1 VYERSVREECTRG
14 VYERECV
21 RAVYESSVR
30 EQCTR
35 AVYESSVQE
44 ECIVH
49 LIVVRR
55 FEPGRGEDRSGDV
68 KRSGKLASFVAW
80 ENVWQT
86 HDQRYAQ
93 RGVEEV
99 VFVVVNTVVEKLSAV
114 IGRED
119 DQS

>member
-1 VYERSVREECTRG
+1 MYESSVREECM
-14 VYERECV
+14 RE
-21 RAVYESSVR
+21 SVR

-35 AVYESSVQE
+35 AVYESSVRE

-49 LIVVRR
+49 LVVMRR

-80 ENVWQT
+80 ENVRQT
-86 HDQRYAQ
+86 HDQRHAQ